1 MKIIGVLMT
10 YNCGDFVQNAINQIP
25 KNEFDEIICTDD
37 GSTDNTIDVI
47 KNNIQYVVNN
57 HLGYG
62 MNLFAGMKKAFF
74 TWCNS
79 YSGTAWR

>member
-37 GSTDNTIDVI
+37 GSTDNTIEVI
-47 KNNIQYVVNN
+47 KKIIFNI
-57 HLGYG
+57 L
-62 MNLFAGMKKAFF
+62 
-74 TWCNS
+74 
-79 YSGTAWR
+79 